1 MISTKQQT
9 AAKKSMYFEENI
21 CSVWSNIT
29 AICIVSKKVYKTRCF
44 FKKNQWNHAKNSL
57 KNVIFMH
64 CNSFGIL
71 RKRWWCNKRSL
82 SERHGIRQRLLSICD
97 RDGWKILK
105 LKSKVVLW
113 FKDVKD
119 GGIKEATSHA
129 KKRSN
134 KSAAAADGKSN
145 VLRLVLWQGPKPGG
159 MPNQLV
165 EIRSGVGGG
174 RGAGGRRWQ

>member
-1 MISTKQQT
+1 
-9 AAKKSMYFEENI
+9 
-21 CSVWSNIT
+21 
-29 AICIVSKKVYKTRCF
+29 
-44 FKKNQWNHAKNSL
+44 
-57 KNVIFMH
+57 MH

-145 VLRLVLWQGPKPGG
+145 VLRLVLWQGPKPGACRTEATDLLRFAAEHAGPENHKTFKNLNWPYKSLLLFLPAYCCKYEYIFTKIG
-159 MPNQLV
+159 MNFDLHTL
-165 EIRSGVGGG
+165 
-174 RGAGGRRWQ
+174 

>member
-1 MISTKQQT
+1 
-9 AAKKSMYFEENI
+9 
-21 CSVWSNIT
+21 
-29 AICIVSKKVYKTRCF
+29 
-44 FKKNQWNHAKNSL
+44 
-57 KNVIFMH
+57 MH

-165 EIRSGVGGG
+165 EIRSGVGGARRGWPAMAVAVAALLRQPRIFVLVGSG
-174 RGAGGRRWQ
+174 RSVFGKAHHQPCLWLSLW